1 MAKKHMYKDQEISKG
16 YKSIYVM
23 DRNYV
28 SLEFMIY
35 MKQNKI
41 KFVSRLQN
49 GYYEIEIKAIKTKDE
64 IVEIE
69 HTKYRMEK
77 RVFNDQ
83 NLRNIA
89 KKEKSTSARIIKYV
103 LNTGEIEYLITNI
116 EDLKYEEI
124 VETYNKRWGIE
135 TMFYNLK
142 SKLQNKKICHLETLP

>member
-1 MAKKHMYKDQEISKG
+1 MYKDQEISKG

-41 KFVSRLQN
+41 KFVSRLQK
-49 GYYEIEIKAIKTKDE
+49 GYYEKEIKAIKNKDE

-77 RVFNDQ
+77 KY
-83 NLRNIA
+83 L
-89 KKEKSTSARIIKYV
+89 TIK
-103 LNTGEIEYLITNI
+103 I
-116 EDLKYEEI
+116 
-124 VETYNKRWGIE
+124 
-135 TMFYNLK
+135 
-142 SKLQNKKICHLETLP
+142 